1 VEHDGDCSYHFGDL
15 SDHRVVCLEQL
26 KGEKLMASSDI
37 TVKQE
42 RRLCVVNGKMGY
54 FHCWEHY
61 SRPVE
66 PSPMI
71 GGAPGGVISFV
82 RAIVEFPE
90 GIGYVDPKD
99 LKFRDEENVYLH
111 RLQKIEDMRKEKK
124 NVRTDIEGSCQ

>member
-1 VEHDGDCSYHFGDL
+1 
-15 SDHRVVCLEQL
+15 
-26 KGEKLMASSDI
+26 MAFSDI

-42 RRLCVVNGKMGY
+42 HRLCVVNGKMGY

-71 GGAPGGVISFV
+71 GGAPGGVISFI

-99 LKFRDEENVYLH
+99 LKFCDEENVYLH

-124 NVRTDIEGSCQ
+124 NGTSTDK

>member
-1 VEHDGDCSYHFGDL
+1 MVIVVIILVTCLIIVSYAWSNG
-15 SDHRVVCLEQL
+15 
-26 KGEKLMASSDI
+26 KEKETMAFSDI

-71 GGAPGGVISFV
+71 GGAPGGVISFI

-99 LKFRDEENVYLH
+99 LKFCDEENVYLH
-111 RLQKIEDMRKEKK
+111 RLLKIEDMRKEKK